1 MSRLAACVVVL
12 LLLAAPAVAQTPV
25 ADLYAGYSVLYHDEL
40 EETFTKGFVA
50 SLAFS
55 LSESVAIPLEF
66 SWHSKDL
73 ELFDEDVATASL
85 KTYTAGL
92 RFGRRFYAQVLAG
105 GVTGTVHLSGL
116 GSGSETDFV
125 LQPGIGIDI
134 PFGSTVGFRLGGDYR
149 RIFSDEAV
157 NEWRGHVGLV
167 FYLGS
172 R

>member
-1 MSRLAACVVVL
+1 MRRLSLALAS
-12 LLLAAPAVAQTPV
+12 LLLAAPAMAQTPV
-25 ADLYAGYSVLYHDEL
+25 ADLYAGYSILYDDEI
-40 EETFTKGFVA
+40 EETFTTGFVA
-50 SLAFS
+50 SLGFS
-55 LSESVAIPLEF
+55 LSDSVAIPLEF

-85 KTYTAGL
+85 KTYMAGF

-105 GVTGTVHLSGL
+105 GVTGNVDIAGL
-116 GSGSETDFV
+116 GSESETDFV

-167 FYLGS
+167 LYLGS